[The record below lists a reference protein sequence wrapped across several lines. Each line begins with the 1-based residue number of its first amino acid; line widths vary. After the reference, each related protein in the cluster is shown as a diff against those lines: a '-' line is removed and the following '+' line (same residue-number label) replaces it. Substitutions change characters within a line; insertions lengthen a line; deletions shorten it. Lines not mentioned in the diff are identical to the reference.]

1 MVKKSPANEG
11 DIRDTV
17 QSLGWEDPL
26 EEGMDTHSGTL
37 AWRVPGTREP
47 GNIYVSGRLTDSS
60 GRKVDNA
67 QSLFQM
73 AHVGPLSRDRHA

>member
-1 MVKKSPANEG
+1 MVKSLSANA
-11 DIRDTV
+11 RDVEV
-17 QSLGWEDPL
+17 QVPSLGWEDPL

-37 AWRVPGTREP
+37 AWRVPGTQEP